1 LGKVDIAAAILEF
14 TLNGLSLQDLQAR
27 MNVSRGAL
35 EENLA
40 LLKSKDLITFQNKGS
55 KKDPIT
61 IVRITKRGIRFLSMY
76 NSISVKYLTVAK

>member
-1 LGKVDIAAAILEF
+1 MGKVDIAAAILEF

-35 EENLA
+35 EENLT
-40 LLKSKDLITFQNKGS
+40 LLKSKDLVSFQKGS